1 MRRTTYLAI
10 ASLALSGACY
20 HATIETGMASN
31 GQVIEKE
38 WASSFIDGLVPP
50 DVVETAAKCPN
61 GVAKVET
68 EHSFLNSL
76 AAGLTFGI
84 YTPIHIKVT
93 CGTGRRAE
101 LPTVK
106 ANGDL
111 AAAMSKAAEL
121 SVETDAPVLVDTK

>member
-20 HATIETGMASN
+20 HATVETGMASN
-31 GQVIEKE
+31 GQVIDKA
-38 WASSFIDGLVPP
+38 WANGFIYGLVPP
-50 DVVETAAKCPN
+50 DVVETAAKCPS
-61 GVAKVET
+61 GIAKVET

-76 AAGLTFGI
+76 VGGLTFGI
-84 YTPIHIKVT
+84 YTPMHIKVT

-106 ANGDL
+106 SEGDL
-111 AAAMSKAAEL
+111 GAAMSKAAEL
-121 SVETDAPVLVDTK
+121 SLTNETPVLVLTR

>member
-1 MRRTTYLAI
+1 MRRTTSLAI

-76 AAGLTFGI
+76 VAGLTFGI

-111 AAAMSKAAEL
+111 AAAMTKAAEL